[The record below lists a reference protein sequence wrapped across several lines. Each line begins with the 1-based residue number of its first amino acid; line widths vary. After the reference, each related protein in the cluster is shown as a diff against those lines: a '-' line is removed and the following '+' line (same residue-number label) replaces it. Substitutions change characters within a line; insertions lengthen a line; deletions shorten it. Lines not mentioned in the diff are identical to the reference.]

1 MDMERRLILRS
12 MARRWWI
19 FLAVLLI
26 TVGATLF
33 LTLRETPIYRA
44 KATYVTRLSDEITD
58 AKTESTVLDSLNRYV
73 ELQGTYS
80 EIAMSQMI
88 KRQAGKKI
96 GITGSE
102 LRKLSVSSR
111 TLPGSRIL
119 EISVEGEDPQL
130 IRDFTTAVG
139 EETMTYVNNLYP
151 SYELTLL
158 DDPNAPNTPI
168 SPKIPYNVIVGTLLG
183 TFLGAIALL
192 LSSWLRG
199 DFKEIQAIQS
209 DQGEPSVLLP
219 LKSELGILMQ
229 QCELIRAELNETR
242 ELIHNTEN
250 EARALRTVLNNWSKN
265 GSSQGRGK
273 KTEVQPEEQNET
285 GHLEHESPSE

>member
-1 MDMERRLILRS
+1 MEPRMNLRP
-12 MARRWWI
+12 MTRRWWI
-19 FLAVLLI
+19 FLTVLLI
-26 TVGATLF
+26 TVGATLI

-44 KATYVTRLSDEITD
+44 KATYVTRLSSEITD
-58 AKTESTVLDSLNRYV
+58 ARTESTVLDSLNRYV

-88 KRQAGKKI
+88 KRQAGDRLDLA
-96 GITGSE
+96 GGE

-130 IRDFTTAVG
+130 LRDFTNAVG

-158 DDPNAPNTPI
+158 DAPNAPNAPI
-168 SPKIPYNVIVGTLLG
+168 SPKLPLNLVVGILLG
-183 TFLGAIALL
+183 TFLGSIALL

-199 DFKEIQAIQS
+199 DLNTISAIPS
-209 DQGEPSVLLP
+209 HREEPSALLP
-219 LKSELGILMQ
+219 VKNELALLLQ
-229 QCELIRAELNETR
+229 ECELIRAKLGETR
-242 ELIHNTEN
+242 ELIHNTES
-250 EARALRTVLNNWSKN
+250 EARAVRAMLNNWSRN
-265 GSSQGRGK
+265 GSGK
-273 KTEVQPEEQNET
+273 EMAVDLEEQNET
-285 GHLEHESPSE
+285 GHLEHESSNE